1 MLRRQRPGGGRHPPP
16 LTPTVSNF
24 KPRAQWNNSG
34 SSIILYVNLPGFYR
48 DQVEIKKDEKT
59 RAIYIQGQRPLSTHT
74 KARFNEVYR
83 VPESCDMTKL
93 NTSFSHGLLTIEFP
107 AVVEGEKTE
116 KAGNDQGKTVERLD
130 NEDNRGAGLSGS
142 SLERKKPSDKEKQVG
157 TSQEKAVTMANK
169 EEPITSK
176 SVVEGK
182 RAVPAAKV
190 KNEEKVKEGEAS
202 SAQIGQQKT
211 QQKVKEE
218 EARSTP
224 IIGDSLE
231 AKVLAKEEKEIER
244 KKEADIG
251 QKKTGEKVKGE
262 GSTRMPNIGGSLE
275 PKVHSK
281 AEKIFERK
289 GDGEIG
295 QKLKEK
301 VNVIS
306 KHDEKKVGYKVS
318 EGEIQ
323 ERVEEKKVEEAG
335 IVKNTRDLKG
345 KPEVMEPRRVDSDV
359 NEDLTKGGE
368 DKEESE
374 KGTLL
379 VEEQRKTNMDT
390 TATEGR
396 GHEEERSQIY
406 DTSLVNV
413 GVASL
418 VIMGFGFYR
427 DQVEIKKDEKTRAIY
442 IQGQRPL
449 STHTKARFNEVY
461 RVPESCDM
469 TKLNTSFSH
478 GLLTIEFPAV
488 VEGEKTE
495 KAGNDQGK
503 TVQGANN
510 EENSGTGLGGSSLG
524 RKKPSDKEKQ
534 VGTSQ
539 EKAVTMA
546 NKEEPITYKRAVPA
560 AKVKN
565 EEKVKEG
572 EASSAQ
578 IGQQKTLQ
586 KVKEEEARSTPIIG
600 GSLEAKVLA
609 KEEKEIERKKEADI
623 GQKKTGE
630 KVKEEG
636 TTRIPTIGGSL
647 EPKVHSKAEKI
658 VERKGDGEIGQK
670 LKERVNVISKHDEKM
685 VGYKVS
691 EGEIQERVEEKK
703 VEEAG
708 LVKETRDLKGK
719 PEVMEPRRVDSDVNE
734 DLTGG
739 EDKEESEKGTL
750 LVEEQRKTNMDT
762 TATEGRGL
770 EEERSQ
776 IYDTSLV
783 NVVVA
788 SLVIMGFGAYV
799 FLPLVKMF
807 Y

>member
-34 SSIILYVNLPGFYR
+34 SSIILYVNLP
-48 DQVEIKKDEKT
+48 
-59 RAIYIQGQRPLSTHT
+59 
-74 KARFNEVYR
+74 
-83 VPESCDMTKL
+83 
-93 NTSFSHGLLTIEFP
+93 
-107 AVVEGEKTE
+107 
-116 KAGNDQGKTVERLD
+116 
-130 NEDNRGAGLSGS
+130 
-142 SLERKKPSDKEKQVG
+142 
-157 TSQEKAVTMANK
+157 
-169 EEPITSK
+169 
-176 SVVEGK
+176 
-182 RAVPAAKV
+182 
-190 KNEEKVKEGEAS
+190 
-202 SAQIGQQKT
+202 
-211 QQKVKEE
+211 
-218 EARSTP
+218 
-224 IIGDSLE
+224 
-231 AKVLAKEEKEIER
+231 
-244 KKEADIG
+244 
-251 QKKTGEKVKGE
+251 
-262 GSTRMPNIGGSLE
+262 
-275 PKVHSK
+275 
-281 AEKIFERK
+281 
-289 GDGEIG
+289 
-295 QKLKEK
+295 
-301 VNVIS
+301 
-306 KHDEKKVGYKVS
+306 
-318 EGEIQ
+318 
-323 ERVEEKKVEEAG
+323 
-335 IVKNTRDLKG
+335 
-345 KPEVMEPRRVDSDV
+345 
-359 NEDLTKGGE
+359 
-368 DKEESE
+368 
-374 KGTLL
+374 
-379 VEEQRKTNMDT
+379 
-390 TATEGR
+390 
-396 GHEEERSQIY
+396 
-406 DTSLVNV
+406 
-413 GVASL
+413 
-418 VIMGFGFYR
+418 GFYR

-600 GSLEAKVLA
+600 GRLEAKVLA

-636 TTRIPTIGGSL
+636 STRMPTIAGSL

-734 DLTGG
+734 DLTKGG

-762 TATEGRGL
+762 TATEGRGH

-783 NVVVA
+783 NVGVA